1 MQSFFFL
8 GKKSLPTMNSQ
19 EAKTFALISAYETQ
33 KEKLERRIDELL
45 ESKVEEKEKED
56 LNRSE
61 KSKFLFEQLT
71 ERVNEL
77 NSDKARLESETYVLN
92 EKLNRTL
99 IENDKLNERI
109 KELQMLY
116 EKLRNENLSFYE
128 KLKRNNY
135 STHHSK
141 NVNVSFEEDKENKMS
156 LANKIKTEPSV
167 RNEIPANK
175 TRDPG
180 DEIIMVKLK
189 I

>member
-1 MQSFFFL
+1 
-8 GKKSLPTMNSQ
+8 MNSQ

-33 KEKLERRIDELL
+33 KEKLEKKIDELL
-45 ESKVEEKEKED
+45 ESKNDVKEKED

-77 NSDKARLESETYVLN
+77 NSDKARLESETYLLN

-99 IENDKLNERI
+99 IENDKLNEKV
-109 KELQMLY
+109 KELQILY

-128 KLKRNNY
+128 KMRKNNF

-141 NVNVSFEEDKENKMS
+141 NTNVSFEEDKENKMC
-156 LANKIKTEPSV
+156 LANQIKTEPSI
-167 RNEIPANK
+167 RKDIPMNK
-175 TRDPG
+175 AKEPG
-180 DEIIMVKLK
+180 DEIIMVK
-189 I
+189 